1 MLARCLVAR
10 LICRTKSVG
19 YPNERSALSTVRS
32 RVFLL
37 TCTLLFCLAVA
48 CGSQGKEPAPATKN
62 PQELTLAEIG
72 RQDSLGRGMLHRA
85 VLDNDLALLRAAVSR
100 GPELDTKDRSG
111 HTALHRAVQNGNHPA
126 LKILIDAGADIALP
140 LPNGDSPLQLA
151 VLANDVT
158 AAEYLYLSSRNH
170 DIPLDKD
177 AVHRPLTIHALQHEL
192 YSIIELFL
200 RPLHYIV
207 KRDKPEYLAHLLA
220 LERSFTQQTDDK
232 GMTPLHIAYL
242 YHNAGF
248 ADSLIAAG
256 ADQTVRDVYGKRPAD
271 YTVDGVVGE
280 CEVNTLDRRTASLIE
295 DRVLDFFMH
304 HDWLTLG
311 IVKDGEIAYL
321 KSYGPKNML
330 DADAVHASVSKPMT
344 SIIFLRLMK
353 EGTIRSLDDDIGE
366 YSQKYRDVMPN
377 AYAHDRIT
385 FRQILT
391 HTSGIPHIRTAL
403 WRDGRLNL
411 LFKPGTRFEYSTNA
425 FSILGEIMSEVTGRS
440 FSGLVKEHIGQ
451 PVGATSFWAE
461 DTFRAP
467 AARIHSTTRD
477 FLKFVMGVI
486 GNSYLSEKE
495 FDEIL
500 VGRRREETL
509 GWGTSNI
516 GTPDLTLAHS
526 GSNGRPRSH
535 FVIKPKKKIA
545 LVLMGQTK
553 TAYTDI
559 WFLRLAPILM
569 DIIEGK
575 GGY

>member
-1 MLARCLVAR
+1 M
-10 LICRTKSVG
+10 
-19 YPNERSALSTVRS
+19 RS
-32 RVFLL
+32 RRLGFVCPLL
-37 TCTLLFCLAVA
+37 CVAAA
-48 CGSQGKEPAPATKN
+48 CGGRDKEPVPAPQRADH
-62 PQELTLAEIG
+62 EVALADIG

-85 VLDNDLALLRAAVSR
+85 VLGNDLALLRAAVSK
-100 GPELDTKDRSG
+100 GPELDTRDNSG
-111 HTALHRAVQNGNHPA
+111 HTALHYAVENGNHPA
-126 LKILIDAGADIALP
+126 LRILIDAGADVALP
-140 LPNGDSPLQLA
+140 LPNGDPPLKLA

-158 AAEYLYLSSRNH
+158 AAEYLYLSSRNL
-170 DIPLDKD
+170 DIPLSND
-177 AVHRPLTIHALQHEL
+177 AAHRPLTIHALEHEQ

-200 RPLHYIV
+200 MPLHYSV
-207 KRDKPEYLAHLLA
+207 KRDKPEYLGHLLA
-220 LERSFTQQTDDK
+220 VEKNFMKQTDDK

-242 YHNAGF
+242 YHNARF

-256 ADQTVRDVYGKRPAD
+256 ADTAVRDVYGKRPAD
-271 YTVDGVVGE
+271 YSVDGAVGE
-280 CEVNTLDRRTASLIE
+280 CEVNTLDRRTATLIE
-295 DRVLDFFMH
+295 DRVLDFLMH

-311 IVKDGEIAYL
+311 IVKDGQIAYL
-321 KSYGPKNML
+321 KSYGPKRMI

-366 YSQKYRDVMPN
+366 YSEKYRDVMPA
-377 AYAHDRIT
+377 AYAQDRIT

-391 HTSGIPHIRTAL
+391 HTSGIPHIRTPL

-411 LFKPGTRFEYSTNA
+411 LFKPGTRFEYSSNA
-425 FSILGEIMSEVTGRS
+425 FSVLGEIMSEVTGKP
-440 FSGLVKEHIGQ
+440 FSDLVKEHIGQ

-477 FLKFVMGVI
+477 FLKFALGVI
-486 GNSYLSEKE
+486 NNSYLSENE

-500 VGRRREETL
+500 VGRRREESL
-509 GWGTSNI
+509 GWGTGYI

-526 GSNGRPRSH
+526 GSNGKPRSH

-545 LVLMGQTK
+545 LVLMGETK
-553 TAYTDI
+553 SAHTDI

-569 DIIEGK
+569 DMIEGK